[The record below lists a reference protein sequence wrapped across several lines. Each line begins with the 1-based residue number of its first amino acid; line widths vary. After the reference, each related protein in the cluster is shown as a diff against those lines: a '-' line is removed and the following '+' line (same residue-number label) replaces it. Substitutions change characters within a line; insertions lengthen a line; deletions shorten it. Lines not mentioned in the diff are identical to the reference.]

1 MLTEQEKQIAWDAW
15 LTMAREHL
23 SVFGNDPHGDGAKC
37 LYAIVEAVLAQRT
50 DGVRN
55 DLIREAQIDAQID
68 RQRQRASISVPQSG
82 VVKTRSTKE
91 GAEFWD
97 HVESIAAQA
106 KPVPQSAGR
115 PIDEETYKQIY
126 AAAIEGYT
134 GGGPVQGGISAFDE
148 CEVILRPLIEAEAS
162 RRTRR
167 RNSDRDESYDESCIG
182 DYCRRQGR

>member
-68 RQRQRASISVPQSG
+68 RQRQRASISVPQKAGSSHVTSTALTLLCSAAGFRGFG
-82 VVKTRSTKE
+82 VKHHAIRSV
-91 GAEFWD
+91 AFA
-97 HVESIAAQA
+97 SAYS
-106 KPVPQSAGR
+106 PV
-115 PIDEETYKQIY
+115 
-126 AAAIEGYT
+126 
-134 GGGPVQGGISAFDE
+134 V
-148 CEVILRPLIEAEAS
+148 
-162 RRTRR
+162 
-167 RNSDRDESYDESCIG
+167 
-182 DYCRRQGR
+182 